1 MTWRV
6 TMPDGYVSLPPP
18 DKWLDAHNARVRASL
33 GKPPLPDLGT
43 LPADVRAFV
52 EGM

>member
-6 TMPDGYVSLPPP
+6 TMPDGYVVTPPP
-18 DKWLDAHNARVRASL
+18 ARYLDRWNAAVRASL
-33 GKPPLPDLGT
+33 GKPPLPLRDD
-43 LPADVRAFV
+43 LPADVRAFL

>member
-1 MTWRV
+1 MTDK
-6 TMPDGYVSLPPP
+6 PFINPPP
-18 DKWLDAHNARVRASL
+18 PIRYLDQWNARVRASL
-33 GKPPLPDLGT
+33 GKPPLPLRDD